1 MLEAA
6 VQDRILAPTSDVRD
20 AIVNPDRMS
29 GYFIS
34 HGDKPMRSGSSVHR
48 EFADVGGALDV
59 DVIEVDDERIRFH
72 WDASGVRTLVDLE
85 MLADDATSTVVKVT
99 ESAWPNDDDG
109 VARALEQTAGW
120 TDFLCSLKAYV
131 VHASTC
137 ARVARPTRI
146 YATVRAEGNR

>member
-1 MLEAA
+1 VLQAN
-6 VQDRILAPTSDVRD
+6 VQDRILAPASEVRD
-20 AIVNPDRMS
+20 AIVYPDRMS

-34 HGDKPMRSGSSVHR
+34 HGDRPMRSGTSVHW

-59 DVIEVDDERIRFH
+59 DVIEVDDDRIRFQ
-72 WDASGVRTLVDLE
+72 WQASGVRTLVDLE
-85 MLADDATSTVVKVT
+85 VLPDDATSTVVKVT

-131 VHASTC
+131 LHGINL
-137 ARVARPTRI
+137 R
-146 YATVRAEGNR
+146 EGRTADTH

>member
-1 MLEAA
+1 MLQAN
-6 VQDRILAPTSDVRD
+6 VQDRILAPASEVRD
-20 AIVNPDRMS
+20 AIVDPDHMS

-34 HGDKPMRSGSSVHR
+34 HGDKPMRSGTSVHW

-59 DVIEVDDERIRFH
+59 DVIEVDDDRIRLQ
-72 WDASGVRTLVDLE
+72 WQASGVRTLVDLE
-85 MLADDATSTVVKVT
+85 VLPDDSTSTVVKVT

-131 VHASTC
+131 LHGINL
-137 ARVARPTRI
+137 R
-146 YATVRAEGNR
+146 EGRTADTH